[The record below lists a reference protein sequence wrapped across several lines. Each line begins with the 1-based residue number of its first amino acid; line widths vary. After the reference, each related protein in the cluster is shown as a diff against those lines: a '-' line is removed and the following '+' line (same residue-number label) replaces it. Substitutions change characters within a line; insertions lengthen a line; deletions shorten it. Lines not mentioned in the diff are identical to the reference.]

1 MLAGGRI
8 QTLAPLKPF
17 IHNNSWKNN
26 IEKNIVIETYFDI
39 RSHPKAIQFPCD
51 FLLESKHSQENTCA

>member
-26 IEKNIVIETYFDI
+26 IGKNIVIETYFDI
-39 RSHPKAIQFPCD
+39 RSHPKAN
-51 FLLESKHSQENTCA
+51 FLAIFS